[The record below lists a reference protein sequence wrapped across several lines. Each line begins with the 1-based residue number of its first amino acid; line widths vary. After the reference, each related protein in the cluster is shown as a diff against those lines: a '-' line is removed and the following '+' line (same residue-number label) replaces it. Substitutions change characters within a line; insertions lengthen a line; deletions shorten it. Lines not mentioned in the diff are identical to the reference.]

1 MMRYLLRVYLSFC
14 QRSLCL
20 SAVLFIFLC
29 ACGESQELESS
40 SEASLEIPQL
50 YQQYCSSCHGVN
62 GEGGIGRALN
72 PPHISEMSEA
82 QLFMMIYEGI
92 GTAMPSFK
100 STLSTEQIAGLTTYI
115 RSFSD
120 DDLELQESEE

>member
-1 MMRYLLRVYLSFC
+1 MRYILRVCLSLC

-20 SAVLFIFLC
+20 SAVIVTFFC

-40 SEASLEIPQL
+40 SEESLEVTQL
-50 YQQYCSSCHGVN
+50 YQQHCSLCHGVN

-72 PPHISEMSEA
+72 TPHISDMSEA

-100 STLSTEQIAGLTTYI
+100 STLSSEQIAELIAHI

-120 DDLELQESEE
+120 ADLELQELEE

>member
-1 MMRYLLRVYLSFC
+1 MQHLLRVYLSLGP
-14 QRSLCL
+14 RSLYFSL
-20 SAVLFIFLC
+20 VIFTLLY

-40 SEASLEIPQL
+40 SEVSSNVPQL
-50 YQQYCSSCHGVN
+50 YQQHCSSCHGGN

-72 PPHISEMSEA
+72 GPHILEMSEA

-100 STLSTEQIAGLTTYI
+100 STLSTEQIIGLITHI

-120 DDLELQESEE
+120 DDSES

>member
-1 MMRYLLRVYLSFC
+1 MRYLFRIYLSLC
-14 QRSLCL
+14 QRSLCF
-20 SAVLFIFLC
+20 SAVMFIFLC
-29 ACGESQELESS
+29 ACGESKLESS
-40 SEASLEIPQL
+40 SDESSEVPQL
-50 YQQYCSSCHGVN
+50 YQQHCSSCHGIN

-72 PPHISEMSEA
+72 GPHIAEMSEA

-100 STLSTEQIAGLTTYI
+100 SALSTEQIAGLIIHI

-120 DDLELQESEE
+120 DDSESQESEE

>member
-1 MMRYLLRVYLSFC
+1 MRYLLRVYLGFY
-14 QRSLCL
+14 QQSLCL
-20 SAVLFIFLC
+20 SAVIFIFLC

-40 SEASLEIPQL
+40 SDESLEVPQL
-50 YQQYCSSCHGVN
+50 YQQNCSSCHGIN

-72 PPHISEMSEA
+72 TPHISEMSEA

-92 GTAMPSFK
+92 GTVMPSFK
-100 STLSTEQIAGLTTYI
+100 STLSTEQITGLITHI

-120 DDLELQESEE
+120 DDLESQELEE